1 MRYFLVML
9 VLLMAG
15 TAAAAP
21 DDQLW
26 QQLVGSNAAQ
36 CSQNLIDSAREINK
50 LRAQVEDLQKQLK
63 AKG

>member
-1 MRYFLVML
+1 MKRIVFMMFVVVTPAL
-9 VLLMAG
+9 A
-15 TAAAAP
+15 TP

-36 CSQNLIDSAREINK
+36 CSQNLIDSAREISK

-63 AKG
+63 SKG